1 MHQCAKR
8 KKNKI
13 SKGIRKLPLCL
24 LDSLVIKRRLE
35 REEASG
41 RLLRDEE
48 LDDEKNYNAFL
59 NYEIRIYV
67 TSFEFQ
73 NHNMLSLLISIECG
87 LLET

>member
-1 MHQCAKR
+1 MNQCAER
-8 KKNKI
+8 NKNKI

-48 LDDEKNYNAFL
+48 LDDEKKL
-59 NYEIRIYV
+59 QHI
-67 TSFEFQ
+67 FE
-73 NHNMLSLLISIECG
+73 L
-87 LLET
+87 

>member
-1 MHQCAKR
+1 MNQCAKR
-8 KKNKI
+8 NKNKI

-24 LDSLVIKRRLE
+24 LDSLVSKQRLE
-35 REEASG
+35 RGEASG

-48 LDDEKNYNAFL
+48 LDNEKNYNTFL

-73 NHNMLSLLISIECG
+73 NHNMLSHLISIGCG
-87 LLET
+87 LLGT